1 MLTLKSKLS
10 RYPAVCFWFL
20 IVFALIGLSGIR
32 AEADTNAE
40 AVSVL
45 VLPFQINAQ
54 QDLAYLRVSIAEVIA
69 KRLQDEGAVV
79 IRAESDDEA
88 LSQVPTSIEQ
98 IRQKA
103 RRQNAAHV
111 VWGTFT
117 LVGDRF
123 SMDVRLMVTESDAPP
138 VQFFAQGRSLENLIT
153 VTNETTDRIAIKLF
167 QRQLIRRILVQG
179 NQRIETDAI
188 LRVIKTQPGSI
199 FKREALSRDL
209 RTVYEMGF
217 FDDIRVETEQTADG
231 LDVIFHVKEKPTI
244 RRINI
249 RGNSFIEEED
259 IRNNLT
265 ITTGAIL
272 NIYRIRS
279 NINQIETLY
288 KDKNYH
294 KVFVD
299 YKIKPLANNQADLD
313 FVIEEG
319 PKVYVTEIMFEGN
332 KDFKDREL
340 KKVISIS
347 EKGFFYWLTS
357 SGDLNRTG
365 LDQDVARLNAFYSN
379 RGYINARVGEPQ
391 IDIQDEGIRV
401 TFRIEEGDRY
411 KVGRIDVTG
420 DLIQPREQILKQ
432 LSIAQ
437 ETYFNRERVRNDVLL
452 LTDLYSDQGYA
463 YADISPRINQD
474 HEQRLVDI
482 TFVADKRDQVY
493 FEKIIITGNTKTRD
507 KVIRRELHVQEQGL
521 FSAQALKRSIRNLYR
536 LDFFEDI
543 KVDTLKGSADD
554 KMTLRLAVTEKPT
567 GSFTFGAGYSTEE
580 NAFFTGS
587 IGQRNLFGRGQ
598 ALDFVGQI
606 GSRTS
611 RFTLSFTEPRLFDT
625 RFSGSVSAYNQL
637 RSYDSYDRESKGGA
651 LGIGYP
657 VADYTFLRLGYRLD
671 ESEIDI
677 DTYTDADGQ
686 TFQSP
691 VPISI
696 LALEGVNITSSAN
709 VSLTYD
715 SRDRIFNTREG
726 SRHSLYYEY
735 AGLGGDIGFNKVIA
749 QTMWFVPIYKSLI
762 GFANAKAGLV
772 EDNVAGKILPDYE
785 KFYLGGISSLRGF
798 GWQGVSL
805 QEENLEGQT
814 YKVGGN
820 RMIQFNVELIFPL
833 ITDAGINGVLFYD
846 TGNVY
851 DNRIDL
857 SDMRQSAGV
866 GIRWLSPIAPLR
878 LEYGWI
884 LDRREGERRGGWEF
898 SLGGSF

>member
-1 MLTLKSKLS
+1 MLTLKSKLA
-10 RYPAVCFWFL
+10 RYPALCFWFL
-20 IVFALIGLSGIR
+20 IVFALIGLPGT
-32 AEADTNAE
+32 AAQADTNAE
-40 AVSVL
+40 APSVL

-54 QDLAYLRVSIAEVIA
+54 QDLAYLGVSIAEVIA
-69 KRLQDEGAVV
+69 KRLQDEGAAV
-79 IRAESDDEA
+79 ITPERDDEA
-88 LSQVPTSIEQ
+88 FSQVPTSIEQ
-98 IRQKA
+98 IRQNA

-123 SMDVRLMVTESDAPP
+123 SMDVRLMVTQSDAPP
-138 VQFFAQGRSLENLIT
+138 VQFFAQGLNLENLIT

-188 LRVIKTQPGSI
+188 LRVIKSQPGSI

-217 FDDIRVETEQTADG
+217 FDDVRVETQQTADG

-249 RGNSFIEEED
+249 RGNSFIDEED

-288 KDKNYH
+288 KGKNYH

-299 YKIKPLANNQADLD
+299 YQIKPLANNQADLD

-319 PKVYVTEIMFEGN
+319 PKVYVTEIKFEGN

-411 KVGRIDVTG
+411 KVGRVDVTG

-432 LSIAQ
+432 LSITQ
-437 ETYFNRERVRNDVLL
+437 ETFFNRERVRNDVLL

-482 TFVADKRDQVY
+482 TYVADKRDQVY

-625 RFSGSVSAYNQL
+625 RLSGSVSAYNQL
-637 RSYDSYDRESKGGA
+637 RSYDRYDRESKGGA
-651 LGIGYP
+651 LGVGYP

-671 ESEIDI
+671 ESEITI
-677 DTYTDADGQ
+677 DTFTDVEGQ
-686 TFQSP
+686 TFQFP
-691 VPISI
+691 VPVSI

-715 SRDRIFNTREG
+715 SRDRVFNTREG
-726 SRHSLYYEY
+726 SRHSLFYEY
-735 AGLGGDIGFNKVIA
+735 AGLGGDIGFNKVIG

-805 QEENLEGQT
+805 REENLEGET

-833 ITDAGINGVLFYD
+833 VTDAGINGVLFYD

-851 DNRIDL
+851 HNRFDL
-857 SDMRQSAGV
+857 SDLRQSAGV

-884 LDRREGERRGGWEF
+884 LDRRQGERRGGWEF